1 LVSKGDSVTLI
12 SKGCLRSISMA
23 DIEKVL
29 SPPKRRAPEGGMG
42 GDAVALTSKSNDGS
56 GKKR

>member
-1 LVSKGDSVTLI
+1 VTLI